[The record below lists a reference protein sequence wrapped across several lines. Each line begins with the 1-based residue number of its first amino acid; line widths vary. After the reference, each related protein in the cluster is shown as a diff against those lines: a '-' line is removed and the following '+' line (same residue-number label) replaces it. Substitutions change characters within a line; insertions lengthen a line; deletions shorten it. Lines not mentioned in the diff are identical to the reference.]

1 MSATLILKKE
11 PLKKHKFLI
20 FLKGR
25 YFVIGGSIDM
35 NVFWE
40 NSVGLLKSVVVQL
53 FSKYSRSYA
62 NSNVKSRPKF
72 NSPGKID
79 RFF

>member
-35 NVFWE
+35 NVF
-40 NSVGLLKSVVVQL
+40 
-53 FSKYSRSYA
+53 
-62 NSNVKSRPKF
+62 
-72 NSPGKID
+72 
-79 RFF
+79 